1 MIKLFC
7 LTLLITTIMSA
18 QIQNDNL
25 IHVGGSYIISSM
37 TAAVIYNKT
46 KNKKKALICGLVVSL
61 VLGAGKE
68 VHDNR
73 LSTKDTC
80 TDLISNTIG
89 STLGLVTIKIAI

>member
-7 LTLLITTIMSA
+7 LALLITTIASA

-25 IHVGGSYIISSM
+25 IHVGGSYVISSM
-37 TAAVIYNKT
+37 TAAIIYNKT

-68 VHDNR
+68 VYDNR
-73 LSTKDTC
+73 LGTKDTY
-80 TDLISNTIG
+80 TDLLSNTIG
-89 STLGLVTIKIAI
+89 STLGIVTIKIAI